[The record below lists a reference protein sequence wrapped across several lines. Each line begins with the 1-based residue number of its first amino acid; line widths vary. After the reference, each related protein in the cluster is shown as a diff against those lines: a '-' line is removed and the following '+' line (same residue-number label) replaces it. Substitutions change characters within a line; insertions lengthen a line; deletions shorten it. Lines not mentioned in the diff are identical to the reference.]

1 MKYII
6 TLLAIF
12 LTTNLGLC
20 QEAELKS
27 TKAKAAV
34 RDYESKIEDVDED
47 FEKQLK
53 DLEKSYQ
60 MKSEIL
66 RARLLSNLNAAMEEE
81 AKRVRLEEATEI
93 KELIKQRKETEL
105 PTLDKLIGRTE
116 VKRNKVGSAKAR
128 IPRNAVSFRGH
139 RYLLVKEIVSWH
151 YARSQANKL
160 GGHLLRLDSIAEH
173 DFIITYLSSS
183 KPSYKHVHI
192 DGNREFDL
200 KIWRY
205 EDGTPV
211 DFTKVRR
218 GHSFAPSGP
227 ILREGSNYVHS
238 CLYEYERGDWRVGSL
253 DPIDLGNFIIEWD
266 K

>member
-6 TLLAIF
+6 ALLAI
-12 LTTNLGLC
+12 LVLSNLGLC

-34 RDYESKIEDVDED
+34 RDYERKIEDVDED

-53 DLEKSYQ
+53 NLEKSYQ

-93 KELIKQRKETEL
+93 KELIKQRKEAEL
-105 PTLDKLIGRTE
+105 PTLDQLLKA
-116 VKRNKVGSAKAR
+116 AKAR

>member
-12 LTTNLGLC
+12 VLSNLGLC
-20 QEAELKS
+20 QEPELKS

-34 RDYESKIEDVDED
+34 RDYERKIEDVDED

-53 DLEKSYQ
+53 NLEKSYQ

-105 PTLDKLIGRTE
+105 PTLDELVART
-116 VKRNKVGSAKAR
+116 KQKTQKGKVAKAK
-128 IPRNAVSFRGH
+128 IPKTAVKFRGH
-139 RYLLVKEIVSWH
+139 RYFLVTTPVTWQMATIKSAEV
-151 YARSQANKL
+151 
-160 GGHLLRLDSIAEH
+160 GGHLVRINSLEEH
-173 DFIITYLSSS
+173 DFLIDFIARTGFEGTNIA
-183 KPSYKHVHI
+183 I
-192 DGNREFDL
+192 DGTKRLDGETWLFGDEKQIDFRQMHHEPFDAPKSDAYL
-200 KIWRY
+200 LLHRPMGY
-205 EDGTPV
+205 
-211 DFTKVRR
+211 
-218 GHSFAPSGP
+218 FANDMG
-227 ILREGSNYVHS
+227 
-238 CLYEYERGDWRVGSL
+238 CLQKQA
-253 DPIDLGNFIIEWD
+253 FIIEWD